1 VHWSRWIST
10 AFLAVL
16 IFAFSVS
23 DLSAQSSAPAAP
35 QSSASSGA
43 ASKPASAPPAANVP
57 LDASQMLGKGKMEG
71 PAIPGMD
78 MKTGVPLYETIQEDW
93 SSLDIGMS
101 QLDPEPPIVGPV
113 DTEQKFSRQLVSV
126 KWRPGDP
133 IDLWIILPR
142 NVKNPPVVLYLYNFD
157 EDTDRFRNDAW
168 CEHVTSGGFAAVGFV
183 SAFTGQRFHE
193 RPMRQWFVS
202 ELQES
207 LGSTVHDVKFILD
220 YLSSRGD
227 VDMGRVGM
235 FGQGSGGSI
244 AILAA
249 AADPRIKAIDLLE
262 PWGDWPRFLATSPVL
277 QLDAIKENHENYGK
291 PEFLKKVAPLEPVT
305 YLPQL
310 KIPIRLQQIKESN
323 VVPMES
329 KETLKDALPKQA
341 LLRRFETASD
351 LFHEERGGM
360 LFAWVAGEL
369 KSLPPAPQAPLA
381 VAGGQSPDGKVN
393 PAQ

>member
-1 VHWSRWIST
+1 MHWSRWIFST
-10 AFLAVL
+10 FIAVS
-16 IFAFSVS
+16 ISVFSIGHVCAQA
-23 DLSAQSSAPAAP
+23 SASAAP
-35 QSSASSGA
+35 QSSPSSGA
-43 ASKPASAPPAANVP
+43 APNASPAHAPAPP
-57 LDASQMLGKGKMEG
+57 LDASDVVGKGKIEG

-93 SSLDIGMS
+93 SSLDIGVS
-101 QLDPEPPIVGPV
+101 KLEPEPPIVGAV
-113 DTEQKFSRQLVSV
+113 DTEQKFSRQLVSL

-157 EDTDRFRNDAW
+157 EDTERFRNDAW

-220 YLSSRGD
+220 YLSTRGD
-227 VDMGRVGM
+227 VDMSRVGM

-249 AADPRIKAIDLLE
+249 AADSRIKAIDLLE
-262 PWGDWPRFLATSPVL
+262 PWGDWPVFLAKSPVL
-277 QLDAIKENHENYGK
+277 QLDPVKENHENYGK
-291 PEFLKKVAPLEPVT
+291 PDFLKKVAPLEPVT
-305 YLPQL
+305 YLPKL
-310 KIPIRLQQIKESN
+310 KIPIRMQQVKDSN
-323 VVPMES
+323 LVPMES
-329 KETLKDALPKQA
+329 KDALKDALPKQA
-341 LLRRFETASD
+341 LLRRFESASVM
-351 LFHEERGGM
+351 FQQEKGGM
-360 LFAWVAGEL
+360 LFAWLAGEL
-369 KSLPPAPQAPLA
+369 KSLPAAPQASLA
-381 VAGGQSPDGKVN
+381 AAGGQLPDAKVN

>member
-10 AFLAVL
+10 AFIAVL
-16 IFAFSVS
+16 IFAFSIS
-23 DLSAQSSAPAAP
+23 HLGAQASAPAAP
-35 QSSASSGA
+35 QSSASA
-43 ASKPASAPPAANVP
+43 RSKPAPAPAANVP
-57 LDASQMLGKGKMEG
+57 LDASRVMGKRKMEG

-93 SSLDIGMS
+93 SSLDIGVS
-101 QLDPEPPIVGPV
+101 KLDPEPPVVGPV
-113 DTEQKFSRQLVSV
+113 DTHEKFTRQLVQV
-126 KWRPGDP
+126 QWRPGDP
-133 IDLWIILPR
+133 IDLWIVLPKG
-142 NVKNPPVVLYLYNFD
+142 VKNPPAVLYLYNYD
-157 EDTDRFRNDAW
+157 ADTDRFRNDGW
-168 CEHVTSGGFAAVGFV
+168 CERVSDGGMAAVGFV
-183 SAFTGQRFHE
+183 SALSGPRFHD
-193 RPMRQWFVS
+193 RPLRQWFVS

-227 VDMGRVGM
+227 VDMNRVGIV
-235 FGQGSGGSI
+235 GQGSGGSI

-262 PWGDWPRFLATSPVL
+262 PWGDWPVFLAKSPL
-277 QLDAIKENHENYGK
+277 LELDPTKENHENYGK

-305 YLPQL
+305 YLPKL
-310 KIPIRLQQIKESN
+310 KIPIRMQQIKESN

-329 KETLKDALPKQA
+329 KEVLKDALPKQA